1 MGSRALAR
9 RAVLAN
15 RRALPNDSRYK
26 TASSVL
32 SSAPHHSSMS
42 ATETSSMSPTEANEE
57 IPMPSR
63 ESCSARAAPTP
74 PDWTAIPVLPGEG
87 QRTASAASSPIPG
100 TATPKEA
107 EPSSRMLPCRVA
119 ASRPDSCSG
128 VRPEVI
134 TARVLTPRLPHSRAT
149 STTDAGGTASTARSG
164 ASGRSATDGTHRM
177 PSMSPPC
184 GLTAYR
190 APGKP
195 PSRMPSR
202 TVRPRDPGRRPAP
215 TTATDRGAS
224 RGARLATSAF
234 FSRSATA
241 SR

>member
-1 MGSRALAR
+1 MWLAR

-15 RRALPNDSRYK
+15 WRALPNDSRYK

-32 SSAPHHSSMS
+32 SSAPHHSSRS
-42 ATETSSMSPTEANEE
+42 VPETSSISPTETSEE

-63 ESCSARAAPTP
+63 ANCSARAAPTP
-74 PDWTAIPVLPGEG
+74 PDWTAIPALPGRG
-87 QRTASAASSPIPG
+87 QRTACVASSAIPG

-107 EPSSRMLPCRVA
+107 GPSSRMLPCLVA

-134 TARVLTPRLPHSRAT
+134 TARALTPRPPHSRAT
-149 STTDAGGTASTARSG
+149 STTDAGGTVTTARSG

-177 PSMSPPC
+177 PSMSPSC
-184 GLTAYR
+184 RLTAYT

-202 TVRPRDPGRRPAP
+202 TARPRDPGR
-215 TTATDRGAS
+215 
-224 RGARLATSAF
+224 
-234 FSRSATA
+234 
-241 SR
+241 